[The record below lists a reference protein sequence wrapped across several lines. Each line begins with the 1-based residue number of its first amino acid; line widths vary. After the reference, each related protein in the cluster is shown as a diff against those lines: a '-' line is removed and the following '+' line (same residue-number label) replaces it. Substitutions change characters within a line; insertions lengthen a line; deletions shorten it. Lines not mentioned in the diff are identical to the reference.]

1 MNNETKTETQ
11 TQTQNSSDIFQLF
24 IELMVNEERHW
35 SCRLDEIQ
43 EHLYNPHIKLPKH
56 IIVELQAAQTK
67 ANEMSTHF
75 DGLLKVL
82 ATLSAFGQY
91 TLSTALPQQFLDLVG
106 GIEVTDPDAV
116 LELHKAARFDE
127 DEGHLGLCKFMR
139 TMLNENLHAKNT
151 SR

>member
-1 MNNETKTETQ
+1 MNIKLPPLTTTEPSTPAEF
-11 TQTQNSSDIFQLF
+11 FQRF

-75 DGLLKVL
+75 AGLLKVL
-82 ATLSAFGQY
+82 ATLTALGQY
-91 TLSTALPQQFLDLVG
+91 TLSTTLPEQFVDQVTD
-106 GIEVTDPDAV
+106 IDVTDPDAV
-116 LELHKAARFDE
+116 LELHKAARLDE
-127 DEGHLGLCKFMR
+127 DEGQLGLEKFMS
-139 TMLNENLHAKNT
+139 TMLDEKLRAKNT